1 MRVLCALLGA
11 LVLAGCASNPPGAS
25 SPDSIPLRH
34 SVSVGLAVVQK
45 SIAVHG
51 GDVLA
56 NGTPLAKGLFVAFRK
71 GSAVVLRDDDGE
83 VVATG
88 NAVVLHA
95 TSPQGVSVGKFR
107 VRGEVRLVPDGS
119 GVTAVNRLE
128 LEDYLKG
135 VVPGEI
141 GRHLS
146 ADKFEA
152 VKAQAVVARTYAL
165 RKLGQVSTGRPYA
178 LLATVTDQVYG
189 GLSLEDPL
197 CSKAVEATRSVFL
210 SDGSGPVDAYYHSA
224 SGGHTSAIQDAW
236 PNKPARSY
244 LTGIVD
250 TGPTGA
256 WCRNSYAYQ
265 WHEEWNADDLHRT
278 VARDI
283 SEALGRNVG
292 KVTVTGLH
300 IEGHDSSGRVRRL
313 VVETATGETLSV
325 TADRIRWALRRNTP
339 ARDILRSTRFSFQRE
354 GDRYV
359 AHGSGN
365 GHGVGMDQW
374 GAMGRSQAG
383 QSFETI
389 LNAYYPGTRLDTLG
403 E

>member
-1 MRVLCALLGA
+1 MRR
-11 LVLAGCASNPPGAS
+11 P
-25 SPDSIPLRH
+25 
-34 SVSVGLAVVQK
+34 VSVGLAVVQK
-45 SIAVHG
+45 SIIVHG
-51 GDVLA
+51 GEVSA
-56 NGTPLAKGLFVAFRK
+56 NGVPLAKGSFVAFRK
-71 GSAVVLRDDDGE
+71 GSTVVLRNDGGE
-83 VVATG
+83 IVATG
-88 NAVVLHA
+88 SAVVLHA
-95 TSPQGVSVGKFR
+95 TSSQGVSVGKFR
-107 VRGEVRLVPDGS
+107 VRGEVRLIPEAT

-165 RKLGQVSTGRPYA
+165 RKLGMPTGRPYA

-197 CSKAVEATRSVFL
+197 CSKAVEATRSIFL

-250 TGPTGA
+250 SGPAGA

-265 WHEEWNADDLHRT
+265 WREEWEADDLHRA

-283 SEALGRNVG
+283 SEAIGRNVG
-292 KVTVTGLH
+292 RLTVTGLRT
-300 IEGHDSSGRVRRL
+300 EGQDPSGRVRRL
-313 VVETATGETLSV
+313 VVETSSGETLSV
-325 TADRIRWALRRNTP
+325 AADRIRWALRRNTP
-339 ARDILRSTRFSFQRE
+339 GRDILRSTRFTLQRD

-374 GAMGRSQAG
+374 GAMGRAQAG
-383 QSFETI
+383 QSFEKI
-389 LNAYYPGTRLDTLG
+389 LEAYYPGTRLDTLG